1 MRTKGYE
8 LSVAWRD
15 QFKLGNKPFSY
26 QLSFTFSDYISEI
39 TKFDNPDK
47 LLAKTYYE
55 GMRIGEIWGYRVD
68 GFFATDEEA
77 KNYEVDQRSVNTTI
91 NSSSGEYRGVR
102 AGDLKYRDLDG
113 NKTISI
119 GENRVGSSGDRE
131 ILGNS
136 SPRYQYGTNL
146 AFQWYGFVLIY
157 SSKVS
162 AT

>member
-1 MRTKGYE
+1 MG
-8 LSVAWRD
+8 
-15 QFKLGNKPFSY
+15 
-26 QLSFTFSDYISEI
+26 ISRRW
-39 TKFDNPDK
+39 
-47 LLAKTYYE
+47 LL
-55 GMRIGEIWGYRVD
+55 
-68 GFFATDEEA
+68 ATDEEA

-146 AFQWYGFVLIY
+146 AFQWYGLILIY